1 MSPIESGLLLH
12 KKSLLPSGGWL
23 KKASLGIA
31 LVLTTARMGVSES
44 PLEADA
50 VSRARSASQARIAAD
65 LSYLASDE
73 LKGRDTGS
81 AEIEIAAE
89 YIGKRFA
96 ELGFNTQLY
105 DGTPFQSFVALTETT
120 AGPDAENYLILS
132 AADGTAVRFE
142 SNRSFRPM
150 SLGSSGAVKS
160 GVVFV
165 GYGITAPDANFDE
178 YAGLDVN
185 GKVVI
190 VLRGEPRR
198 GRQDSALGA
207 QQPTRYALFNAKIAN
222 AIAHGA
228 AAVLLVNHEQGTQ
241 EGLQSVKNR
250 LDEQTKQ
257 LAEIEA
263 KLGSLPEAA
272 VNTRNKLLETQQV
285 ALGQLEALQKELEL
299 APEGLLTT
307 NQGGSAEGD
316 KQIPVATIGRESFAK
331 FLAMQNP
338 EGESRTL
345 VDIEL
350 AIDESMQPAS
360 FELQNVA
367 ADLQTGLIRNDVV
380 AKNVLGELPGVGNL
394 AEETI
399 VIGAHYDHV
408 GMGGAG
414 SLAPGTIA
422 IHNGADDN
430 GSGTVTMLE
439 LAYRFAEAAKQARE
453 NDDQTPRR
461 RIVFMAFTAE
471 ERGLLGSKHYARE
484 PRFPLESTVTMIN
497 LDMVGRLNDDE
508 GLTIY
513 GVESSPVFDGLI
525 DQWNSQHQLPVIKDP
540 SGYGPSDHT
549 SFYEKGVPVMFF
561 FTGLHSDYHRPSDD
575 FEKINV
581 EGMVRIT
588 DMVYQAA
595 QHFATVAERPQYQ
608 KTGPGAGIRRGGNRT
623 AYLGVSMEEQGT
635 VVMVSA
641 LVDGGPAAKAGL
653 QIGDTIVQVGGEGMN
668 RIADVQRIINN
679 KRPGDKLSL
688 LVLRNNEEMT
698 VEVTLE
704 RRPE

>member
-1 MSPIESGLLLH
+1 
-12 KKSLLPSGGWL
+12 
-23 KKASLGIA
+23 
-31 LVLTTARMGVSES
+31 
-44 PLEADA
+44 
-50 VSRARSASQARIAAD
+50 
-65 LSYLASDE
+65 
-73 LKGRDTGS
+73 
-81 AEIEIAAE
+81 
-89 YIGKRFA
+89 
-96 ELGFNTQLY
+96 LGFNTSLF
-105 DGTPFQSFVALTETT
+105 DGTPYQSFVALSETS
-120 AGPDAENYLILS
+120 AGPAEENYLIL
-132 AADGTAVRFE
+132 ATADGTAVRFE
-142 SNRSFRPM
+142 FNSTMRPM
-150 SLGSSGAVKS
+150 ALGSNGAVKE

-178 YAGLDVN
+178 YAGLDVS
-185 GKVVI
+185 GKVV
-190 VLRGEPRR
+190 VMLRGEPRR
-198 GRQDSALGA
+198 GRQDSSLGA

-241 EGLQSVKNR
+241 EGLQSVQNR

-263 KLGSLPEAA
+263 KLTSLPESA
-272 VNTRNKLLETQQV
+272 VNTRTKLLETQQV
-285 ALGQLEALQKELEL
+285 AQGQVAALQKELEL

-307 NQGGSAEGD
+307 NQGGNAEGD
-316 KQIPVATIGRESFAK
+316 KQIPVATIGRETFSK
-331 FLAMQNP
+331 FLATVSVG
-338 EGESRTL
+338 GEARSL
-345 VDIEL
+345 VEIEKG
-350 AIDESMQPAS
+350 IDETMLPAS
-360 FELQNVA
+360 FVLENTTA
-367 ADLQTGLIRNDVV
+367 ELQTGLLRKDIV
-380 AKNVLGELPGVGNL
+380 AKNVIAELPGVGAL
-394 AEETI
+394 ADETI

-408 GMGGAG
+408 GMGGNG

-439 LAYRFAEAAKQARE
+439 LAHRFAQAAAQPGTNGDAA
-453 NDDQTPRR
+453 PRR

-484 PRFPLESTVTMIN
+484 PRFSLENTVAMIN

-513 GVESSPVFDGLI
+513 GVESSPSFDGLI
-525 DQWNSQHQLPVIKDP
+525 DQWNSLHQLPVIKDP

-561 FTGLHSDYHRPSDD
+561 FTGLHPDYHRPTDD

-595 QHFATVAERPQYQ
+595 QHFATVAERPVYQ

-635 VVMVSA
+635 VVTVSA
-641 LVDGGPAAKAGL
+641 LVEGGPAAKAGL
-653 QIGDTIVQVGGEGMN
+653 QVGDTIVQVGDEGMN
-668 RIADVQRIINN
+668 RIADVQRIVNG
-679 KRPGDKLSL
+679 KRPGNTLSM
-688 LVLRNNEEMT
+688 LVLRNNEELK